1 MAAVRATL
9 AGFPALISCLYLAFM
24 SGLNRVATGAGN
36 VDGLADVGSAAAD
49 ESATGPATRLSRHR
63 RKACETCRLPRFEG
77 AEFGHFDEQ
86 GESGYGRDARNAGQN
101 CEPLGE
107 VGIGLNLL
115 EDRRL
120 DRRDLAFD
128 LFETLRIVAFHNGAA
143 RTLPRFLAA
152 VRSFTRASRA
162 R

>member
-1 MAAVRATL
+1 L
-9 AGFPALISCLYLAFM
+9 
-24 SGLNRVATGAGN
+24 
-36 VDGLADVGSAAAD
+36 
-49 ESATGPATRLSRHR
+49 
-63 RKACETCRLPRFEG
+63 ACETCRLPRFEG
-77 AEFGHFDEQ
+77 SEFGHFDEQ

-128 LFETLRIVAFHNGAA
+128 LFEALRIVAFQQ
-143 RTLPRFLAA
+143 RRCQDLAA
-152 VRSFTRASRA
+152 ILGGGSVFHQSLAREVKLLEFKQGFALRRSRLKL
-162 R
+162 

>member
-1 MAAVRATL
+1 MFYRADRRRD
-9 AGFPALISCLYLAFM
+9 PAP
-24 SGLNRVATGAGN
+24 N
-36 VDGLADVGSAAAD
+36 D
-49 ESATGPATRLSRHR
+49 
-63 RKACETCRLPRFEG
+63 K
-77 AEFGHFDEQ
+77 Q
-86 GESGYGRDARNAGQN
+86 GEGGYGRDAGNAGQN

-128 LFETLRIVAFHNGAA
+128 LFEALCIVAFQQRRGKD
-143 RTLPRFLAA
+143 LAA
-152 VRSFTRASRA
+152 ILGGGSVFTRASRA